1 MANTVF
7 QLRRNSTSGVRP
19 TTSSIQSGELA
30 INLTDGKVFSTNGS
44 VIFEVGANLTNQNV
58 TGNLS
63 LSVNGT
69 RLSFTPLSGSSNLFF
84 TAQTDD
90 NFVFYNT
97 NTTGGQKAV
106 FNVYSNTNVPNQNSA
121 FRFNVPIDV
130 STQGLYANGSLGTSG
145 QVLTSNGSATY
156 WSSVTAGSINTAAQ
170 YTWTN
175 TQTFSANVS
184 FTGNNI
190 SVGTNTG
197 SVMFNGSSDLNW
209 RIGRDTGSVTKFY
222 YSNNTLDV
230 LAGGSSLEGFTIGQ
244 TGGNTYFET
253 GANGTFTRNPIY
265 VGNATVNLAINSTS
279 LLGNTISIASSTT
292 STFYNYNGQVNAA
305 SGNFIAN
312 AYATLGGT
320 GGNYLAF
327 GQQTNFAQWIQSGYS
342 AVSPTYYSI
351 ILNPLGG
358 NVGIGNTAP
367 NATLQ
372 VQGNANISGNV
383 VISGTTTTGNTT
395 VIGNLVVGTNGTNVT
410 ITNTS
415 INIDDTVYANSS
427 YVTVANG
434 IFLQPQ
440 TSVAPN
446 TSEGSVFYDITNH
459 AFNVYGDD
467 SSTPLELGQ
476 QQVFRAVNKTGST
489 LAFGSAIYING
500 AQGNRPTV
508 ALACANSATTFSVAG
523 FVLNSS
529 GILNNAEGY
538 ILTNGLLQGINT
550 STMTSGAVVYLSATT
565 PGAVTT
571 TEPVFPN
578 YNIALGQAL
587 NTTNN
592 GKIYVN
598 IIPNYLAGLPNTA
611 VAISNGTLITYSNN
625 FLFDYSNNVL
635 HIGNSSANTAVGY
648 QNAAGSFSFIQI
660 LNNADTSVEE
670 SLSNMSIGSN
680 ASSDMIMYDS
690 IGITGP
696 NYLDMGING
705 NGYSQ
710 PTSWTIN
717 GPSDGYIYTSNSNL
731 SIGTQGAYYL
741 NFFTGNTLSTNERM
755 RITATGNVGIGTSS
769 PAYILDVNGNINS
782 SGTVYATHFDN
793 ISDISLKENIIQLTN
808 SIELLSKLNP
818 VSFDWKDSGEKSFG
832 LIAQEVEKIL
842 PEIVHQKTDNTKTVS
857 YIQLIPLL
865 IQAIKIQQQQIDNI
879 NRKVNA

>member
-1 MANTVF
+1 MC
-7 QLRRNSTSGVRP
+7 
-19 TTSSIQSGELA
+19 SSDL
-30 INLTDGKVFSTNGS
+30 
-44 VIFEVGANLTNQNV
+44 
-58 TGNLS
+58 
-63 LSVNGT
+63 
-69 RLSFTPLSGSSNLFF
+69 
-84 TAQTDD
+84 
-90 NFVFYNT
+90 
-97 NTTGGQKAV
+97 GGQKAV

-434 IFLQPQ
+434 I
-440 TSVAPN
+440 
-446 TSEGSVFYDITNH
+446 
-459 AFNVYGDD
+459 
-467 SSTPLELGQ
+467 
-476 QQVFRAVNKTGST
+476 
-489 LAFGSAIYING
+489 
-500 AQGNRPTV
+500 
-508 ALACANSATTFSVAG
+508 
-523 FVLNSS
+523 
-529 GILNNAEGY
+529 
-538 ILTNGLLQGINT
+538 
-550 STMTSGAVVYLSATT
+550 
-565 PGAVTT
+565 
-571 TEPVFPN
+571 
-578 YNIALGQAL
+578 
-587 NTTNN
+587 
-592 GKIYVN
+592 
-598 IIPNYLAGLPNTA
+598 
-611 VAISNGTLITYSNN
+611 
-625 FLFDYSNNVL
+625 
-635 HIGNSSANTAVGY
+635 
-648 QNAAGSFSFIQI
+648 
-660 LNNADTSVEE
+660 
-670 SLSNMSIGSN
+670 
-680 ASSDMIMYDS
+680 
-690 IGITGP
+690 
-696 NYLDMGING
+696 
-705 NGYSQ
+705 
-710 PTSWTIN
+710 
-717 GPSDGYIYTSNSNL
+717 
-731 SIGTQGAYYL
+731 
-741 NFFTGNTLSTNERM
+741 
-755 RITATGNVGIGTSS
+755 
-769 PAYILDVNGNINS
+769 
-782 SGTVYATHFDN
+782 
-793 ISDISLKENIIQLTN
+793 
-808 SIELLSKLNP
+808 
-818 VSFDWKDSGEKSFG
+818 
-832 LIAQEVEKIL
+832 
-842 PEIVHQKTDNTKTVS
+842 
-857 YIQLIPLL
+857 
-865 IQAIKIQQQQIDNI
+865 
-879 NRKVNA
+879 

>member
-292 STFYNYNGQVNAA
+292 SK
-305 SGNFIAN
+305 
-312 AYATLGGT
+312 
-320 GGNYLAF
+320 
-327 GQQTNFAQWIQSGYS
+327 
-342 AVSPTYYSI
+342 
-351 ILNPLGG
+351 
-358 NVGIGNTAP
+358 IG
-367 NATLQ
+367 
-372 VQGNANISGNV
+372 
-383 VISGTTTTGNTT
+383 
-395 VIGNLVVGTNGTNVT
+395 
-410 ITNTS
+410 
-415 INIDDTVYANSS
+415 
-427 YVTVANG
+427 
-434 IFLQPQ
+434 
-440 TSVAPN
+440 
-446 TSEGSVFYDITNH
+446 
-459 AFNVYGDD
+459 
-467 SSTPLELGQ
+467 
-476 QQVFRAVNKTGST
+476 RAHV
-489 LAFGSAIYING
+489 
-500 AQGNRPTV
+500 
-508 ALACANSATTFSVAG
+508 
-523 FVLNSS
+523 
-529 GILNNAEGY
+529 
-538 ILTNGLLQGINT
+538 
-550 STMTSGAVVYLSATT
+550 
-565 PGAVTT
+565 
-571 TEPVFPN
+571 
-578 YNIALGQAL
+578 
-587 NTTNN
+587 
-592 GKIYVN
+592 
-598 IIPNYLAGLPNTA
+598 
-611 VAISNGTLITYSNN
+611 
-625 FLFDYSNNVL
+625 
-635 HIGNSSANTAVGY
+635 
-648 QNAAGSFSFIQI
+648 
-660 LNNADTSVEE
+660 
-670 SLSNMSIGSN
+670 
-680 ASSDMIMYDS
+680 
-690 IGITGP
+690 
-696 NYLDMGING
+696 
-705 NGYSQ
+705 
-710 PTSWTIN
+710 
-717 GPSDGYIYTSNSNL
+717 
-731 SIGTQGAYYL
+731 
-741 NFFTGNTLSTNERM
+741 
-755 RITATGNVGIGTSS
+755 
-769 PAYILDVNGNINS
+769 
-782 SGTVYATHFDN
+782 
-793 ISDISLKENIIQLTN
+793 
-808 SIELLSKLNP
+808 
-818 VSFDWKDSGEKSFG
+818 
-832 LIAQEVEKIL
+832 
-842 PEIVHQKTDNTKTVS
+842 
-857 YIQLIPLL
+857 
-865 IQAIKIQQQQIDNI
+865 
-879 NRKVNA
+879 